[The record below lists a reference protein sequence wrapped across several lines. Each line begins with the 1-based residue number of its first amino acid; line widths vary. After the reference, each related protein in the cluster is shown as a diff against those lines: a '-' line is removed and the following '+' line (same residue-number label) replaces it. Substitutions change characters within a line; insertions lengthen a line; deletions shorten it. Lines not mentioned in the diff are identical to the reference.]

1 MQGGAF
7 KSLRLRYKNTPKIS
21 RVEPADRLIASMM
34 EHSMSC
40 VRRRLIGL
48 VLAFVCAAA
57 ACQKEPARDA
67 GPAAPARSGP
77 SPATPADPASP
88 PPRPRIVAFGDSL
101 TAGLGLLEQEAF
113 PALLQ
118 RKIDDAGYEFEVV
131 NAGVSGDTSAG
142 ALRRLDWA
150 LQGDVKVLIVA
161 FGGNDGLRGLPVSQM
176 KENLSNIIDNARQ
189 RNIVV
194 ILAGMEAPPNFG
206 QEYATQF
213 RQAFRDVAL
222 NKRVLFLPFLLNHV
236 AGKPELNQADGI
248 HPNQQ
253 GTQIVADSVWAI
265 LEPLLDQMSGAS

>member
-1 MQGGAF
+1 MLEGRSILA
-7 KSLRLRYKNTPKIS
+7 
-21 RVEPADRLIASMM
+21 
-34 EHSMSC
+34 
-40 VRRRLIGL
+40 GL
-48 VLAFVCAAA
+48 VALACLGAAGCRGNTKEPSAASREAAA
-57 ACQKEPARDA
+57 A
-67 GPAAPARSGP
+67 
-77 SPATPADPASP
+77 TVPADPDAP
-88 PPRPRIVAFGDSL
+88 PARPRIVAFGDSL
-101 TAGLGLLEQEAF
+101 TIGLGLLEQEAY

-118 RKIDDAGYEFEVV
+118 RKIDDAGYKFEVI

-142 ALRRLDWA
+142 GLRRLDWA
-150 LQGDVKVLIVA
+150 LEGDVKVLIVG

-176 KENLSNIIDNARQ
+176 KDNLSQIIDRARE
-189 RNIVV
+189 RSIVV

-222 NKRVLFLPFLLNHV
+222 QKRALFIPFLLNNV

-253 GTQIVADSVWAI
+253 GTQIVADTVWTV

>member
-1 MQGGAF
+1 
-7 KSLRLRYKNTPKIS
+7 
-21 RVEPADRLIASMM
+21 
-34 EHSMSC
+34 MSC
-40 VRRRLIGL
+40 VRRS
-48 VLAFVCAAA
+48 VLWLCLALVCALAG
-57 ACQKEPARDA
+57 CQREPAREA
-67 GPAAPARSGP
+67 STAAPPRSAP
-77 SPATPADPASP
+77 SPATPADPDAP
-88 PPRPRIVAFGDSL
+88 AARPRIVAFGDSL
-101 TAGLGLLEQEAF
+101 TAGLGLLEQEAY

-118 RKIDDAGYEFEVV
+118 RKIDQAGYGFEVV

-150 LQGDVKVLIVA
+150 LEGDVKVLIVA

-176 KENLSNIIDNARQ
+176 KENLSNIIDKARE

-222 NKRVLFLPFLLNHV
+222 SKRVLFLPFLLNNV
-236 AGKPELNQADGI
+236 AGKPELNQGDGI